1 MKQSFATATALWTPI
16 VRLGV
21 AFMEDGSKAVGTEEP
36 LDNPV
41 YVVRPGDTTFEAG
54 QMKATYS

>member
-1 MKQSFATATALWTPI
+1 
-16 VRLGV
+16 
-21 AFMEDGSKAVGTEEP
+21 MEDGSKAVGTEEP